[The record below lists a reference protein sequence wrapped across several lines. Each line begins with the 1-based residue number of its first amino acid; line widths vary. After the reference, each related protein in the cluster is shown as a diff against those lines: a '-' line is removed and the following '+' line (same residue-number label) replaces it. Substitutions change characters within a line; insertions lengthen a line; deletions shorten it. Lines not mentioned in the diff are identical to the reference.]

1 MNPATPYPQRI
12 NIQLTNR
19 CNMNCSMCTHDQL
32 TVPSGDMP
40 TALAKKILDEAAEND
55 VHFVSMQNMGESFL
69 HPDIYELI
77 TYAHNLGIK
86 QRLVTNGLK
95 LDAKKLIDTKLERI
109 AISINAFDKERYEKI
124 RGKHWDK
131 VLGNV
136 KELWNLKNGVP
147 EVEIHS
153 ELYRESREWEL
164 QFEDYWKQYAEV
176 ITFSRLCEYPGTSYL
191 NAETGEMVT
200 MPDGEYNYKVC
211 SEPFTSTLVKY
222 NGDVVL
228 CCVDDNHENVLG
240 NVNDDSLYDIWHNDA
255 YAKVRRHMYRAFLK
269 DVKPCNH
276 CPLMRKSRQDN
287 KRKEKGM
294 AANGFTKRN

>member
-1 MNPATPYPQRI
+1 MNPASTFPQRI

-19 CNMNCSMCTHDQL
+19 CNMSCAMCTHDQL
-32 TVPSGDMP
+32 TVPAGDMD
-40 TALAKKILDEAAEND
+40 TALAKKILDEASENG
-55 VHFVSMQNMGESFL
+55 VMFVSMQNMGESFL

-77 TYAHNLGIK
+77 TYAHDLGIQ

-95 LDAKKLIDTKLERI
+95 LDPQRLIDTKIERI
-109 AISINAFDKERYEKI
+109 AISINAFTKERYEKT

-131 VLGNV
+131 VLDNV

-153 ELYRESREWEL
+153 ELYRESDAWQKR
-164 QFEDYWKQYAEV
+164 FEEYWSEYANV
-176 ITFSRLCEYPGTSYL
+176 ITFSKLCEYPGTSYL
-191 NAETGEMVT
+191 DEETGKMVEMT
-200 MPDGEYNYKVC
+200 DGEYNYKVC
-211 SEPFTSTLVKY
+211 AEPFNSTLIKY

-228 CCVDDNHENVLG
+228 CCVDDNHENVIG
-240 NVNDDSLYDIWHNDA
+240 NVNNESLYDIWHNDK

-287 KRKEKGM
+287 HRKGKGM
-294 AANGFTKRN
+294 TAHGFSS